1 MRINCL
7 SCGHNMD
14 LDDAYDDY
22 EGPFKCFMCNATHE
36 IRTEN
41 GSIKAVRQVNIV
53 PHLST
58 EQVAEAVLNPRKK
71 AAQGAGTSGP
81 RSTE

>member
-22 EGPFKCFMCNATHE
+22 EGPFKCFMCNAA
-36 IRTEN
+36 R
-41 GSIKAVRQVNIV
+41 KMAVSR
-53 PHLST
+53 
-58 EQVAEAVLNPRKK
+58 R
-71 AAQGAGTSGP
+71 SGK
-81 RSTE
+81 

>member
-7 SCGHNMD
+7 SCGHNVD

-22 EGPFKCFMCNATHE
+22 EGPFKCFMCNAILE
-36 IRTEN
+36 IRTEE

-53 PHLST
+53 RHPST
-58 EQVAEAVLNPRKK
+58 EQVSEPVLNPRKK
-71 AAQGAGTSGP
+71 AAQGAGVSGP
-81 RSTE
+81 RSTA